1 MKLASVAVVLAN
13 PLGAQAFSN
22 PILTLINKV
31 NPSIKEFASAQESS
45 LLNIRLDIG
54 SDSGPSSGRFGIN
67 GLMIE
72 LHGDQEANYP
82 HPKLPGDDGPNPQ
95 LSSGAKGLSVLQ
107 KGKHISITGSQSIPF
122 DNGAWEMVW
131 RQNANAG
138 ALIMGFDAGEI
149 KRNQVSLPLVSGLNA
164 VLQQFYSPQ
173 LLIVCVN
180 FQGRVF
186 ISFPVWTSES
196 LQLLKERKAVA
207 EEKAMDAMDRQKDE
221 MYKMQ
226 QTGNLLEK
234 ALHFR
239 NACKAAED
247 IDYSGYRSY
256 SSMNLDMKTVPLKG
270 GLHLCGLGTV
280 WTKKD
285 GIFSDEQVLLGTA
298 IAALGKDDTKEKEA
312 VSERERKS
320 VAFDGI
326 RP

>member
-1 MKLASVAVVLAN
+1 VNSFIFLQRRELIIHIETQPHIKIKSKMKLASVAIVFTN
-13 PLGAQAFSN
+13 PLGVKAFSN
-22 PILTLINKV
+22 PILNLINKV

-54 SDSGPSSGRFGIN
+54 SNSEPSSGRFGIN

-82 HPKLPGDDGPNPQ
+82 HPKLPGDNGPNPQ
-95 LSSGAKGLSVLQ
+95 LSSGAKSLSVLREGQ
-107 KGKHISITGSQSIPF
+107 HISITGSQSIPF

-149 KRNQVSLPLVSGLNA
+149 KRNQVSLPL
-164 VLQQFYSPQ
+164 
-173 LLIVCVN
+173 
-180 FQGRVF
+180 GRVF

-207 EEKAMDAMDRQKDE
+207 EEKAMEAMDRQKDE
-221 MYKMQ
+221 MFKMQ

-256 SSMNLDMKTVPLKG
+256 SSMNLDMKTVPLEG

-285 GIFSDEQVLLGTA
+285 GMFSNQQVLLGTA
-298 IAALGKDDTKEKEA
+298 TAALGKDDTEEKKA
-312 VSERERKS
+312 GSDRELKS
-320 VAFDGI
+320 LS
-326 RP
+326 P